1 MSIRPMAAASAVV
14 MAGAVGLFACS
25 GRARPNASPAS
36 SPAISA
42 PIANSNQPDGAAR
55 SNPVSAGSS
64 PAAPQTPAISD
75 AQLSEIDQGLS
86 DATGSLSSA
95 DQDVTHNEAGD
106 ATP

>member
-1 MSIRPMAAASAVV
+1 MAAASAVV

-25 GRARPNASPAS
+25 GGARPHASPAS

-42 PIANSNQPDGAAR
+42 PIANSHQPDGAVS
-55 SNPVSAGSS
+55 SNPVSAGSPPGS
-64 PAAPQTPAISD
+64 PQSPAISD
-75 AQLSEIDQGLS
+75 AQLSEIDQALAG
-86 DATGSLSSA
+86 ATGSLGSA